1 MGQSNNR
8 EPRRLWRSIGSSR
21 AHVPCASCGAMARP
35 HAGNLPFCNACLD
48 RARESNLAGW
58 DELGAGD

>member
-8 EPRRLWRSIGSSR
+8 ESRRLWKFTESNR
-21 AHVPCASCGAMARP
+21 AHVPCASCGAKTRP
-35 HAGNLPFCNACLD
+35 HGPNLPFCNACLD
-48 RARESNLAGW
+48 WARNVSDW